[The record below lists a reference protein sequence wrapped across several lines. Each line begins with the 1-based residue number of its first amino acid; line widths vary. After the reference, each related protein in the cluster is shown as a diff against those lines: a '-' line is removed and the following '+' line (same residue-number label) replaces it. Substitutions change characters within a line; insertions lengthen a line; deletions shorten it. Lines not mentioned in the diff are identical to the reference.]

1 MSEKIHRVFVA
12 VTDGTHK
19 LESSRKEKVS
29 DINILDQT
37 ALLLQ
42 MNSVS
47 AENAKLTQYYQQ
59 MQFDAVGYDDDEHIR
74 NGLNRMLL
82 QMFQHQKN
90 GCLLRMTPWRS
101 HNVRLLNRLVVT
113 DLEKILQQVPYR
125 LDGINV
131 EYHDV
136 RKFDMVNMLMPRM
149 KSIRANR
156 FKPKHRELLTTGHL
170 FKWLHNEFTILRG
183 RGQGDDYINLEFVL
197 TTEQQ
202 KQIKLNLTIFSIF
215 NCIGRK
221 DIYNFFQKL
230 PTGKFK
236 QNTLITDCIR
246 EFFDCKN
253 PVFTVVLFEVPLN
266 KGNARGRHMFLQ
278 IADTAY
284 MNIAAAN
291 SKINLKVK
299 PIDSLLSV
307 SKQSGSTTT
316 GNLSA
321 GDYSQLSSWY
331 HRIDDKFKEVKL
343 CMTNHYDVKF
353 RQKVMQICRN
363 MQSRRVL
370 TDKSGGDANSMYV
383 KNSAND
389 LLITS
394 KYAEALKT
402 LNQLEKDVNSS
413 SFASTLSTYMNTKNF
428 DLQNAEKALQQ
439 QEISNLEE
447 QKIRLQT
454 LGLNLY

>member
-1 MSEKIHRVFVA
+1 MHRVIVA

-19 LESSRKEKVS
+19 LESSRKDRALVS

-37 ALLLQ
+37 ALLLH
-42 MNSVS
+42 MKSVPV
-47 AENAKLTQYYQQ
+47 ENAKLSQYYQQ
-59 MQFDAVGYDDDEHIR
+59 MQFDDVGYDDDEHVR
-74 NGLNRMLL
+74 NGLNQMLM

-113 DLEKILQQVPYR
+113 DLEKILHRVPYR

-136 RKFDMVNMLMPRM
+136 RKFEMVNMLMPRM
-149 KSIRANR
+149 KSIRDKR

-170 FKWLHNEFTILRG
+170 FKWLHNEFTILRA

-202 KQIKLNLTIFSIF
+202 KQIKLNLSIFSIF

-246 EFFDCKN
+246 EFFDCKQ

-266 KGNARGRHMFLQ
+266 KGNARGRHLFLQ
-278 IADTAY
+278 LADTAY

-299 PIDSLLSV
+299 PIESLLSI
-307 SKQSGSTTT
+307 SKQSANTNAT

-331 HRIDDKFKEVKL
+331 HRIDDKFNEVKQ
-343 CMTNHYDVKF
+343 CMTSHYDVQY
-353 RQKVMQICRN
+353 RQKLIQIYKS
-363 MQSRRVL
+363 MQSKHVL
-370 TDKSGGDANSMYV
+370 TDKSGGDANGMYV

-394 KYAEALKT
+394 KYVEVLKT
-402 LNQLEKDVNSS
+402 LNQLEKDVSNSC
-413 SFASTLSTYMNTKNF
+413 FASTLSTYMNTKNF
-428 DLQNAEKALQQ
+428 ELKNAEKALKK

-447 QKIRLQT
+447 QRNRLQT
-454 LGLNLY
+454 SSLILY